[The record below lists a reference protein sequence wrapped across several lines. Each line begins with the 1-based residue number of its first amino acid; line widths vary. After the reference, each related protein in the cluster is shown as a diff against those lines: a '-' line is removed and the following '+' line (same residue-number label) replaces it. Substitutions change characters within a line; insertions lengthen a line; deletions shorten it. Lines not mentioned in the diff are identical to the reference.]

1 MRATRW
7 IGPILAATALVF
19 TSAAHAARRVRPLV
33 VSPYL
38 TRSGYTSG
46 YNNGRNVNGR
56 NNFNGRNG
64 RAGANARR
72 PGTGRNGGRP
82 GGVGNANTGLKPGKN
97 SSFKRDVPVDLA
109 TDLQSLQG
117 RHPALV
123 AKLPNDLRRLDSR
136 ALAVVSQLPRVAQYS
151 YLSTVEDYETMS
163 PDEQARFGKVIKGL
177 ADLGPREGQF
187 VQSATPSFSA
197 LETDKA
203 RLHQAVTQPHVTCFK
218 LQEELDRLPAR

>member
-7 IGPILAATALVF
+7 IGPILAVTVLLATGGG
-19 TSAAHAARRVRPLV
+19 AHAARRVRPLV

-46 YNNGRNVNGR
+46 YNNGRNLNGR

-72 PGTGRNGGRP
+72 SGTGGNGRT
-82 GGVGNANTGLKPGKN
+82 GGANTGAIKPGKN
-97 SSFKRDVPVDLA
+97 SNFKRDVPVDLA

-117 RHPALV
+117 RHAALV
-123 AKLPNDLRRLDSR
+123 AKLPTDLRRLDSR
-136 ALAVVSQLPRVAQYS
+136 ALAVVNQLPRVAQYS

-163 PDEQARFGKVIKGL
+163 PDERTRFGKVVKGL
-177 ADLGPREGQF
+177 ADLGPRQGQF
-187 VQSATPSFSA
+187 VQAATPSFAA

-203 RLHQAVTQPHVTCFK
+203 RLHEAVTASHVTCFK
-218 LQEELDRLPAR
+218 LQEELDRFPAR